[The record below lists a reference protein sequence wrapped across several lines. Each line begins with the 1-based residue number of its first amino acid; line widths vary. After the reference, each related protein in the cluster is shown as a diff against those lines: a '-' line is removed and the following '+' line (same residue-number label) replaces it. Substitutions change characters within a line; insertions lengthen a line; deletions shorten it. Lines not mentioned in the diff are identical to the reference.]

1 MTVGFET
8 IFVRFWLR
16 QKVLNGERYEDVL
29 TSDQDTIQPSLS
41 LLRRLIHITEGRRWM
56 SLIVSEHIK
65 ENITY
70 YMVEERGGGDPPSL
84 NYQRK
89 YVR

>member
-29 TSDQDTIQPSLS
+29 ASDQDTIQPSLS
-41 LLRRLIHITEGRRWM
+41 LLHRLIHITEGRRWM
-56 SLIVSEHIK
+56 SHIVSEPIRETIAYYMVGESGCEDPPSQTIK
-65 ENITY
+65 ENIT
-70 YMVEERGGGDPPSL
+70 
-84 NYQRK
+84 
-89 YVR
+89 